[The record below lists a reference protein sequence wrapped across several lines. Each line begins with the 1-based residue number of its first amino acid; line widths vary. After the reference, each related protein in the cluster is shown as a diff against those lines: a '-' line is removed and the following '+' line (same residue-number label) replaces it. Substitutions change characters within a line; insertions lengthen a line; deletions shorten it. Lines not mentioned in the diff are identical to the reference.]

1 MFIFAKD
8 SLRPAYPRIL
18 IASRWPEGLKTSLVM
33 KYSMIS
39 GSKDES
45 RDRKSSVMNRD
56 NPCEEYITVMNPDN
70 PCEEY
75 ITVANRDIAPR
86 ILLHLIMQ
94 RPSRLILFPLPT
106 HKKNQLYEQISLFCP
121 AVIISCGLVSSRC
134 QYRRTLSSYKQQE
147 YQGRGDQPPHC
158 LYQHI
163 GVGYLERG

>member
-33 KYSMIS
+33 KYSMVRE
-39 GSKDES
+39 SKDKS
-45 RDRKSSVMNRD
+45 RDRKSSVTNRD
-56 NPCEEYITVMNPDN
+56 NPCEEYITVG
-70 PCEEY
+70 
-75 ITVANRDIAPR
+75 NRDIAPR
-86 ILLHLIMQ
+86 ILLHLIVQ

-106 HKKNQLYEQISLFCP
+106 HKKIQSYEQISLFCP
-121 AVIISCGLVSSRC
+121 AVFISCGLVSSRC

-158 LYQHI
+158 LYQYI
-163 GVGYLERG
+163 RVGYLERG